1 MTDSPAVQIPLD
13 PKEQP
18 ILDKVLII
26 RDHLSLLKQDRS
38 TYVKSADVVKYY
50 NQLVEQV
57 EQLNVIRATKRDEQN
72 RVDTVLDDCFRL
84 ISLFFLTI
92 GRNREAPAIYACVS
106 TVKRLLD
113 HLKEAGFYL
122 PADLKSI
129 QEHLDKWEH
138 TLVRGKEEHSDQLL
152 TLLKARID
160 VCRTTLRELQG
171 PLARLEGDMMKR
183 YEKLVSI
190 LRSLS
195 ACNTRSKVRM
205 EIMNQ
210 VKRDI
215 DVPQFPAQEV
225 KEFEKQLRAIQD
237 ELHESRDPHEG
248 KSAEEVYTERM
259 AMVQICDGCTD
270 DPDTVVK
277 SLLARCV
284 LWVEIIEQKCVAPT
298 TPL

>member
-1 MTDSPAVQIPLD
+1 MTDSPAVRVPLD

-18 ILDKVLII
+18 ILDRVLII

-57 EQLNVIRATKRDEQN
+57 EQLNRIRATKRDEQN

-129 QEHLDKWEH
+129 QEHLDKWEQ
-138 TLVRGKEEHSDQLL
+138 TIIRGKEEHSEQLL

-160 VCRTTLRELQG
+160 VCRTTLRELQA
-171 PLARLEGDMMKR
+171 PLAKLEGEMMTI
-183 YEKLVSI
+183 YQKLVSI

-195 ACNTRSKVRM
+195 ACNTRSKVR
-205 EIMNQ
+205 I
-210 VKRDI
+210 
-215 DVPQFPAQEV
+215 
-225 KEFEKQLRAIQD
+225 QLYR
-237 ELHESRDPHEG
+237 R
-248 KSAEEVYTERM
+248 
-259 AMVQICDGCTD
+259 
-270 DPDTVVK
+270 
-277 SLLARCV
+277 
-284 LWVEIIEQKCVAPT
+284 VE
-298 TPL
+298 

>member
-1 MTDSPAVQIPLD
+1 MTDSPAVRVPLD

-18 ILDKVLII
+18 ILDRVLII

-57 EQLNVIRATKRDEQN
+57 EQLNRIRVNKRDEQN

-113 HLKEAGFYL
+113 HLVEAGFYL
-122 PADLKSI
+122 PADVKSI
-129 QEHLDKWEH
+129 EEHLDKWEQ
-138 TLVRGKEEHSDQLL
+138 TIIRGKDQHSEHLL

-160 VCRTTLRELQG
+160 LCRATLRELKA
-171 PLARLEGDMMKR
+171 PLAQLEGSMMKT

-195 ACNTRSKVRM
+195 ACNTRSKVR
-205 EIMNQ
+205 
-210 VKRDI
+210 
-215 DVPQFPAQEV
+215 
-225 KEFEKQLRAIQD
+225 
-237 ELHESRDPHEG
+237 
-248 KSAEEVYTERM
+248 T
-259 AMVQICDGCTD
+259 
-270 DPDTVVK
+270 
-277 SLLARCV
+277 
-284 LWVEIIEQKCVAPT
+284 
-298 TPL
+298 